1 MKQEYYDTVLHPYID
16 AIEDLLKEGLSL
28 DSDVRV
34 RVDVDELMRMDPKAR
49 MERGQLGVR
58 GGFLAPNEPRRWE
71 NLPPMDGGDTP
82 FMQHQDYPLAV
93 VAKRKLIDEVTPAPS
108 PKKEDDDMEE
118 ARALIEYIREGIRAS

>member
-1 MKQEYYDTVLHPYID
+1 
-16 AIEDLLKEGLSL
+16 
-28 DSDVRV
+28 
-34 RVDVDELMRMDPKAR
+34 

-71 NLPPMDGGDTP
+71 NLEPMEGGDTP

-93 VAKRKLIDEVTPAPS
+93 VAKRKLIDEVAPAPAS
-108 PKKEDDDMEE
+108 SAKQEDDAMEE